1 MSASD
6 YEGLDDEGEFGLQ
19 LMAYSEDHIA
29 LAAEYALGTLDA
41 DERAQVAAMMLVD
54 QEFAAVV
61 QAWEFRLGVLN
72 QMVGTI
78 EPRPIVWENI
88 RAEIARTESSHD
100 APAAP
105 PVLSDAPLPESYSSE
120 PPSSEPSA
128 PESPAPDSPSPESP
142 AHEPPMLDMQQP
154 APLESGS
161 DAIPIFPP
169 QFVPQTHAPD
179 RSIVPPT
186 PAPVVD
192 DTNVI
197 RLESRVKR
205 WRSIASAVGALAAA
219 LLVTLSLQIFLPD
232 ALPGALR
239 PAPRIQTVEV
249 KTPAAPL
256 SSPAQYV
263 ALLQGQSGGPAFIL
277 TIDGATKNFT
287 VRKVGATP
295 EPGKSFELW
304 LISDRLPRP
313 RSLGV
318 IGSGDFTARPVLA
331 GYDADVVNG
340 ATYAVTVEQ
349 SGGSPNGQP
358 TSAPVFSGKLIETV
372 PPSQPQAPAKK

>member
-1 MSASD
+1 
-6 YEGLDDEGEFGLQ
+6 
-19 LMAYSEDHIA
+19 MAYTEDHIA

-41 DERAQVAAMMLVD
+41 DERAQVAAMMAVD
-54 QEFAAVV
+54 PEFAAIVH
-61 QAWEFRLGVLN
+61 AWEFRLGVLN

-88 RAEIARTESSHD
+88 RREIARTAASQDQPQEPPLLAD
-100 APAAP
+100 AP
-105 PVLSDAPLPESYSSE
+105 
-120 PPSSEPSA
+120 PPSLPA
-128 PESPAPDSPSPESP
+128 SPAPEPSSLG
-142 AHEPPMLDMQQP
+142 PPSLDAQRPQP
-154 APLESGS
+154 LQSGS
-161 DAIPIFPP
+161 DAIPDFAP

-179 RSIVPPT
+179 PRVVPAT
-186 PAPVVD
+186 EVPATD
-192 DTNVI
+192 NTNLVQF
-197 RLESRVKR
+197 EGRVKR
-205 WRSIASAVGALAAA
+205 WRNIASAVGALAAA
-219 LLVTLSLQIFLPD
+219 LLVTLSLQIFQPD

-239 PAPRIQTVEV
+239 PVPRIQRVEV
-249 KTPAAPL
+249 NTPAAPP
-256 SSPAQYV
+256 SAPAQYV

-304 LISDRLPRP
+304 LISDKLPRP

-318 IGSGDFTARPVLA
+318 IGSGDFTTRPVLA
-331 GYDADVVNG
+331 SYDADVVNR

-349 SGGSPNGQP
+349 AGGSPSGQP

-372 PPSQPQAPAKK
+372 PPSEPLAPATK